1 MSELDES
8 TILKIKPNKVYNLAP
23 QLSKKRNKETI
34 DLVIRRQLI
43 NDFVLAA
50 LSVISIWV
58 VYFEV
63 FIIQSEEFYREELAE
78 VNSITVYV
86 KKRNTSNN
94 TVSILRIVN
103 IVLTIGI
110 CKKYS
115 GVLIYKHYNY
125 RLLLM
130 KYRKIVSK
138 YGIF

>member
-50 LSVISIWV
+50 LSVISILV

-94 TVSILRIVN
+94 TVSIRRIVN